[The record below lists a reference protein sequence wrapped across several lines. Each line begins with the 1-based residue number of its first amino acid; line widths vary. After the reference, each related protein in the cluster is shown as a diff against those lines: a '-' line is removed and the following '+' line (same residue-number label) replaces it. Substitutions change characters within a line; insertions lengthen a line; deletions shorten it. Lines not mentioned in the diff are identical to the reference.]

1 MNKNSLIVAQNI
13 GYKINE
19 NKLFHNIS
27 FDIKHGEALHIK
39 GRNGSGKSTL
49 IRIILGITEPVKG
62 TIENK
67 STKEICYLGHK
78 NALKTY
84 LTLDDN
90 INLMQLT
97 NCDMLKSYLDE
108 LELNKY
114 RDVTV
119 SNLSF
124 GQQKKLALLR
134 VFLNNSDLIILDEPF
149 VGLDDVAHTALTSFL
164 NNELDKNKINMFEL
178 EFLKLRKKTR
188 SWLGPILVFWLIMLA
203 YPLTVEF
210 LRDKL
215 EIGFF
220 SVLWIAILISMMLA
234 TEDIFSEDYNDGSLE
249 QTLIKNPSFSIIIVT
264 KIFTHW
270 LLIGLPISILSFVFS
285 LGTTEDLSLSLS
297 ILPLAIISS
306 YIFLNLFVLGNAL
319 SLNKGSVLGALVTM
333 PLALP
338 VLIVLGKGLIAI
350 QLDINYQSFIFLLLG
365 SLSIIIVAIPIVVSY
380 VIKAHLE

>member
-97 NCDMLKSYLDE
+97 NCDMLKSYLDK

-149 VGLDDVAHTALTSFL
+149 VGLDDGAHTALTSFL
-164 NNELDKNKINMFEL
+164 NNELDKNK
-178 EFLKLRKKTR
+178 
-188 SWLGPILVFWLIMLA
+188 SLVFTSHI
-203 YPLTVEF
+203 PCNINSKV
-210 LRDKL
+210 L
-215 EIGFF
+215 EIP
-220 SVLWIAILISMMLA
+220 
-234 TEDIFSEDYNDGSLE
+234 
-249 QTLIKNPSFSIIIVT
+249 K
-264 KIFTHW
+264 
-270 LLIGLPISILSFVFS
+270 
-285 LGTTEDLSLSLS
+285 
-297 ILPLAIISS
+297 
-306 YIFLNLFVLGNAL
+306 
-319 SLNKGSVLGALVTM
+319 
-333 PLALP
+333 
-338 VLIVLGKGLIAI
+338 
-350 QLDINYQSFIFLLLG
+350 
-365 SLSIIIVAIPIVVSY
+365 
-380 VIKAHLE
+380 

>member
-27 FDIKHGEALHIK
+27 FDIKQGEALHIK

-49 IRIILGITEPVKG
+49 IRIILGITKPVKG
-62 TIENK
+62 TLENK

-90 INLMQLT
+90 IHLMQLG
-97 NCDMLKSYLDE
+97 NSEMLKSYLDK

-149 VGLDDVAHTALTSFL
+149 VGLDDGALSILTSFL
-164 NNELDKNKINMFEL
+164 NNELDKNKSVVFTSHIPCNINS
-178 EFLKLRKKTR
+178 K
-188 SWLGPILVFWLIMLA
+188 I
-203 YPLTVEF
+203 
-210 LRDKL
+210 L
-215 EIGFF
+215 EIP
-220 SVLWIAILISMMLA
+220 
-234 TEDIFSEDYNDGSLE
+234 
-249 QTLIKNPSFSIIIVT
+249 K
-264 KIFTHW
+264 
-270 LLIGLPISILSFVFS
+270 
-285 LGTTEDLSLSLS
+285 
-297 ILPLAIISS
+297 
-306 YIFLNLFVLGNAL
+306 
-319 SLNKGSVLGALVTM
+319 
-333 PLALP
+333 
-338 VLIVLGKGLIAI
+338 
-350 QLDINYQSFIFLLLG
+350 
-365 SLSIIIVAIPIVVSY
+365 
-380 VIKAHLE
+380 

>member
-1 MNKNSLIVAQNI
+1 MNKNSLVIAENI
-13 GYKINE
+13 GFKINE
-19 NKLFHNIS
+19 NRLFHNIS

-62 TIENK
+62 TLENK

-97 NCDMLKSYLDE
+97 NCDMLKSYLDK

-149 VGLDDVAHTALTSFL
+149 VGLDDGAHTVLTSFL
-164 NNELDKNKINMFEL
+164 NNELDKNK
-178 EFLKLRKKTR
+178 
-188 SWLGPILVFWLIMLA
+188 SLVFTSHI
-203 YPLTVEF
+203 PCNINSKV
-210 LRDKL
+210 L
-215 EIGFF
+215 EIP
-220 SVLWIAILISMMLA
+220 
-234 TEDIFSEDYNDGSLE
+234 
-249 QTLIKNPSFSIIIVT
+249 K
-264 KIFTHW
+264 
-270 LLIGLPISILSFVFS
+270 
-285 LGTTEDLSLSLS
+285 
-297 ILPLAIISS
+297 
-306 YIFLNLFVLGNAL
+306 
-319 SLNKGSVLGALVTM
+319 
-333 PLALP
+333 
-338 VLIVLGKGLIAI
+338 
-350 QLDINYQSFIFLLLG
+350 
-365 SLSIIIVAIPIVVSY
+365 
-380 VIKAHLE
+380 

>member
-62 TIENK
+62 TLENK

-78 NALKTY
+78 NALKSY

-97 NCDMLKSYLDE
+97 NCDMLKSYLDK

-149 VGLDDVAHTALTSFL
+149 VGLDDGAHTVLTSFL
-164 NNELDKNKINMFEL
+164 NNELDKNK
-178 EFLKLRKKTR
+178 
-188 SWLGPILVFWLIMLA
+188 SLVFTSHI
-203 YPLTVEF
+203 PCNINSKV
-210 LRDKL
+210 L
-215 EIGFF
+215 EIP
-220 SVLWIAILISMMLA
+220 
-234 TEDIFSEDYNDGSLE
+234 
-249 QTLIKNPSFSIIIVT
+249 K
-264 KIFTHW
+264 
-270 LLIGLPISILSFVFS
+270 
-285 LGTTEDLSLSLS
+285 
-297 ILPLAIISS
+297 
-306 YIFLNLFVLGNAL
+306 
-319 SLNKGSVLGALVTM
+319 
-333 PLALP
+333 
-338 VLIVLGKGLIAI
+338 
-350 QLDINYQSFIFLLLG
+350 
-365 SLSIIIVAIPIVVSY
+365 
-380 VIKAHLE
+380 

>member
-62 TIENK
+62 TLENK

-97 NCDMLKSYLDE
+97 NCDMLKSYLDK

-149 VGLDDVAHTALTSFL
+149 VGLDDGAHIVLSSFL
-164 NNELDKNKINMFEL
+164 NNELDKNK
-178 EFLKLRKKTR
+178 
-188 SWLGPILVFWLIMLA
+188 SLVFTSHI
-203 YPLTVEF
+203 PCNINS
-210 LRDKL
+210 KIL
-215 EIGFF
+215 EIP
-220 SVLWIAILISMMLA
+220 
-234 TEDIFSEDYNDGSLE
+234 
-249 QTLIKNPSFSIIIVT
+249 K
-264 KIFTHW
+264 
-270 LLIGLPISILSFVFS
+270 
-285 LGTTEDLSLSLS
+285 
-297 ILPLAIISS
+297 
-306 YIFLNLFVLGNAL
+306 
-319 SLNKGSVLGALVTM
+319 
-333 PLALP
+333 
-338 VLIVLGKGLIAI
+338 
-350 QLDINYQSFIFLLLG
+350 
-365 SLSIIIVAIPIVVSY
+365 
-380 VIKAHLE
+380 

>member
-19 NKLFHNIS
+19 NKLFHNLS

-97 NCDMLKSYLDE
+97 NCDMLKSYLDK

-149 VGLDDVAHTALTSFL
+149 VGLDDGAHTVLTSFL
-164 NNELDKNKINMFEL
+164 NNELDKNK
-178 EFLKLRKKTR
+178 
-188 SWLGPILVFWLIMLA
+188 SLVFTSHI
-203 YPLTVEF
+203 PCNINS
-210 LRDKL
+210 KIL
-215 EIGFF
+215 EIP
-220 SVLWIAILISMMLA
+220 
-234 TEDIFSEDYNDGSLE
+234 
-249 QTLIKNPSFSIIIVT
+249 K
-264 KIFTHW
+264 
-270 LLIGLPISILSFVFS
+270 
-285 LGTTEDLSLSLS
+285 
-297 ILPLAIISS
+297 
-306 YIFLNLFVLGNAL
+306 
-319 SLNKGSVLGALVTM
+319 
-333 PLALP
+333 
-338 VLIVLGKGLIAI
+338 
-350 QLDINYQSFIFLLLG
+350 
-365 SLSIIIVAIPIVVSY
+365 
-380 VIKAHLE
+380 

>member
-62 TIENK
+62 TLENK

-97 NCDMLKSYLDE
+97 NCDMLKSYLDK

-149 VGLDDVAHTALTSFL
+149 VGLDDGAHTVLTSFL
-164 NNELDKNKINMFEL
+164 NSELDKNK
-178 EFLKLRKKTR
+178 
-188 SWLGPILVFWLIMLA
+188 SLVFTSHMPCNINS
-203 YPLTVEF
+203 
-210 LRDKL
+210 KIL
-215 EIGFF
+215 EIP
-220 SVLWIAILISMMLA
+220 
-234 TEDIFSEDYNDGSLE
+234 
-249 QTLIKNPSFSIIIVT
+249 K
-264 KIFTHW
+264 
-270 LLIGLPISILSFVFS
+270 
-285 LGTTEDLSLSLS
+285 
-297 ILPLAIISS
+297 
-306 YIFLNLFVLGNAL
+306 
-319 SLNKGSVLGALVTM
+319 
-333 PLALP
+333 
-338 VLIVLGKGLIAI
+338 
-350 QLDINYQSFIFLLLG
+350 
-365 SLSIIIVAIPIVVSY
+365 
-380 VIKAHLE
+380 

>member
-84 LTLDDN
+84 LTLYDN

-97 NCDMLKSYLDE
+97 NCDMLKSYLDK

-149 VGLDDVAHTALTSFL
+149 VGLDDGAHTVLTSFL
-164 NNELDKNKINMFEL
+164 NNELDKNK
-178 EFLKLRKKTR
+178 
-188 SWLGPILVFWLIMLA
+188 SLVFTSHI
-203 YPLTVEF
+203 PCNINS
-210 LRDKL
+210 KIL
-215 EIGFF
+215 EIP
-220 SVLWIAILISMMLA
+220 
-234 TEDIFSEDYNDGSLE
+234 
-249 QTLIKNPSFSIIIVT
+249 K
-264 KIFTHW
+264 
-270 LLIGLPISILSFVFS
+270 
-285 LGTTEDLSLSLS
+285 
-297 ILPLAIISS
+297 
-306 YIFLNLFVLGNAL
+306 
-319 SLNKGSVLGALVTM
+319 
-333 PLALP
+333 
-338 VLIVLGKGLIAI
+338 
-350 QLDINYQSFIFLLLG
+350 
-365 SLSIIIVAIPIVVSY
+365 
-380 VIKAHLE
+380 

>member
-62 TIENK
+62 TLENK

-90 INLMQLT
+90 INLMQLG
-97 NCDMLKSYLDE
+97 NCDMLKSYLDK

-149 VGLDDVAHTALTSFL
+149 VGLDDGAHTVLTSFL
-164 NNELDKNKINMFEL
+164 NNELDKNK
-178 EFLKLRKKTR
+178 
-188 SWLGPILVFWLIMLA
+188 SLVFTSHI
-203 YPLTVEF
+203 PCNINSKV
-210 LRDKL
+210 L
-215 EIGFF
+215 EIP
-220 SVLWIAILISMMLA
+220 
-234 TEDIFSEDYNDGSLE
+234 
-249 QTLIKNPSFSIIIVT
+249 K
-264 KIFTHW
+264 
-270 LLIGLPISILSFVFS
+270 
-285 LGTTEDLSLSLS
+285 
-297 ILPLAIISS
+297 
-306 YIFLNLFVLGNAL
+306 
-319 SLNKGSVLGALVTM
+319 
-333 PLALP
+333 
-338 VLIVLGKGLIAI
+338 
-350 QLDINYQSFIFLLLG
+350 
-365 SLSIIIVAIPIVVSY
+365 
-380 VIKAHLE
+380 

>member
-27 FDIKHGEALHIK
+27 FDVKHGEALHIK

-97 NCDMLKSYLDE
+97 NCDMLKSYLDK

-149 VGLDDVAHTALTSFL
+149 VGLDDGAHTLLTSFL
-164 NNELDKNKINMFEL
+164 NNELDKNK
-178 EFLKLRKKTR
+178 
-188 SWLGPILVFWLIMLA
+188 SLVFTSHI
-203 YPLTVEF
+203 PCNINSKV
-210 LRDKL
+210 L
-215 EIGFF
+215 EIP
-220 SVLWIAILISMMLA
+220 
-234 TEDIFSEDYNDGSLE
+234 
-249 QTLIKNPSFSIIIVT
+249 K
-264 KIFTHW
+264 
-270 LLIGLPISILSFVFS
+270 
-285 LGTTEDLSLSLS
+285 
-297 ILPLAIISS
+297 
-306 YIFLNLFVLGNAL
+306 
-319 SLNKGSVLGALVTM
+319 
-333 PLALP
+333 
-338 VLIVLGKGLIAI
+338 
-350 QLDINYQSFIFLLLG
+350 
-365 SLSIIIVAIPIVVSY
+365 
-380 VIKAHLE
+380 

>member
-1 MNKNSLIVAQNI
+1 
-13 GYKINE
+13 
-19 NKLFHNIS
+19 
-27 FDIKHGEALHIK
+27 
-39 GRNGSGKSTL
+39 
-49 IRIILGITEPVKG
+49 
-62 TIENK
+62 
-67 STKEICYLGHK
+67 
-78 NALKTY
+78 
-84 LTLDDN
+84 
-90 INLMQLT
+90 
-97 NCDMLKSYLDE
+97 
-108 LELNKY
+108 
-114 RDVTV
+114 
-119 SNLSF
+119 
-124 GQQKKLALLR
+124 
-134 VFLNNSDLIILDEPF
+134 
-149 VGLDDVAHTALTSFL
+149 
-164 NNELDKNKINMFEL
+164 MFKL

-210 LRDKL
+210 LQDKL

-249 QTLIKNPSFSIIIVT
+249 QTLIKNSSFSITIIT
-264 KIFTHW
+264 KIFTYW
-270 LLIGLPISILSFVFS
+270 LLIGLPISILSFIFS

>member
-62 TIENK
+62 TLENK
-67 STKEICYLGHK
+67 STKDICYLGHK

-97 NCDMLKSYLDE
+97 NCDMLKSYLDK

-149 VGLDDVAHTALTSFL
+149 VGLDDGAHTVLTSFL
-164 NNELDKNKINMFEL
+164 NNELDKNK
-178 EFLKLRKKTR
+178 
-188 SWLGPILVFWLIMLA
+188 SLVFTSHI
-203 YPLTVEF
+203 PCNINS
-210 LRDKL
+210 KIL
-215 EIGFF
+215 EIP
-220 SVLWIAILISMMLA
+220 
-234 TEDIFSEDYNDGSLE
+234 
-249 QTLIKNPSFSIIIVT
+249 K
-264 KIFTHW
+264 
-270 LLIGLPISILSFVFS
+270 
-285 LGTTEDLSLSLS
+285 
-297 ILPLAIISS
+297 
-306 YIFLNLFVLGNAL
+306 
-319 SLNKGSVLGALVTM
+319 
-333 PLALP
+333 
-338 VLIVLGKGLIAI
+338 
-350 QLDINYQSFIFLLLG
+350 
-365 SLSIIIVAIPIVVSY
+365 
-380 VIKAHLE
+380 

>member
-62 TIENK
+62 TLENK

-97 NCDMLKSYLDE
+97 NCDMLKSYLDK

-149 VGLDDVAHTALTSFL
+149 VGLDDGALSLLTSFL
-164 NNELDKNKINMFEL
+164 NNELNKNK
-178 EFLKLRKKTR
+178 
-188 SWLGPILVFWLIMLA
+188 SLVFTSHI
-203 YPLTVEF
+203 PCNINS
-210 LRDKL
+210 KIL
-215 EIGFF
+215 E
-220 SVLWIAILISMMLA
+220 
-234 TEDIFSEDYNDGSLE
+234 
-249 QTLIKNPSFSIIIVT
+249 
-264 KIFTHW
+264 
-270 LLIGLPISILSFVFS
+270 
-285 LGTTEDLSLSLS
+285 
-297 ILPLAIISS
+297 
-306 YIFLNLFVLGNAL
+306 
-319 SLNKGSVLGALVTM
+319 M
-333 PLALP
+333 P
-338 VLIVLGKGLIAI
+338 K
-350 QLDINYQSFIFLLLG
+350 
-365 SLSIIIVAIPIVVSY
+365 
-380 VIKAHLE
+380 

>member
-1 MNKNSLIVAQNI
+1 MNENSLIVAQNV

-62 TIENK
+62 TLENK

-97 NCDMLKSYLDE
+97 NCDMLKSYLDK

-149 VGLDDVAHTALTSFL
+149 VGLDDGAHTVLTSFL
-164 NNELDKNKINMFEL
+164 NNELDKNK
-178 EFLKLRKKTR
+178 
-188 SWLGPILVFWLIMLA
+188 SLVFTSHI
-203 YPLTVEF
+203 PCNINS
-210 LRDKL
+210 KIL
-215 EIGFF
+215 EIP
-220 SVLWIAILISMMLA
+220 
-234 TEDIFSEDYNDGSLE
+234 
-249 QTLIKNPSFSIIIVT
+249 K
-264 KIFTHW
+264 
-270 LLIGLPISILSFVFS
+270 
-285 LGTTEDLSLSLS
+285 
-297 ILPLAIISS
+297 
-306 YIFLNLFVLGNAL
+306 
-319 SLNKGSVLGALVTM
+319 
-333 PLALP
+333 
-338 VLIVLGKGLIAI
+338 
-350 QLDINYQSFIFLLLG
+350 
-365 SLSIIIVAIPIVVSY
+365 
-380 VIKAHLE
+380 

>member
-90 INLMQLT
+90 INLMQLG
-97 NCDMLKSYLDE
+97 NCDMLKSYLDK

-149 VGLDDVAHTALTSFL
+149 VGLDDGAHTALTSFL
-164 NNELDKNKINMFEL
+164 NNELDKNK
-178 EFLKLRKKTR
+178 
-188 SWLGPILVFWLIMLA
+188 SLVFTSHI
-203 YPLTVEF
+203 PCNINS
-210 LRDKL
+210 KIL
-215 EIGFF
+215 EIP
-220 SVLWIAILISMMLA
+220 
-234 TEDIFSEDYNDGSLE
+234 
-249 QTLIKNPSFSIIIVT
+249 K
-264 KIFTHW
+264 
-270 LLIGLPISILSFVFS
+270 
-285 LGTTEDLSLSLS
+285 
-297 ILPLAIISS
+297 
-306 YIFLNLFVLGNAL
+306 
-319 SLNKGSVLGALVTM
+319 
-333 PLALP
+333 
-338 VLIVLGKGLIAI
+338 
-350 QLDINYQSFIFLLLG
+350 
-365 SLSIIIVAIPIVVSY
+365 
-380 VIKAHLE
+380 